1 MTGTHHP
8 GYQRRDFE
16 VVDYQEYLHEPS
28 GLYFRGPARATEEH
42 QERISFLGAAQTF
55 GCFTDDPFPSLVGDA
70 LDATVLNLGY
80 GGAGPRLYL
89 EHPTL
94 IDEIN
99 KGAAAVVQVMSGR
112 SEDNRL
118 YASGGLEYLRRRSD
132 NSRVGAGAAYA
143 ALVGGYDPV
152 TGRPENRQVR
162 RITSRLGR
170 PRLRSVVAETQHNW
184 LASYHRLFEM
194 ITVPTVLLWFATR
207 KPEDHVVGYRSGSEV
222 LGEFPQL
229 VTAEMVNE
237 VRRSADRYVAV
248 VTDQGLPQ
256 PLVSRFDGTPTTVD
270 PSNDRPDLG
279 GEIWTHNRYYPSPEM
294 HRRAA
299 DAITPILAELL
310 R

>member
-1 MTGTHHP
+1 MTATHHP

-28 GLYFRGPARATEEH
+28 GLYFRGPSPPLEH
-42 QERISFLGAAQTF
+42 GGRISFLGAAQTF
-55 GCFTDDPFPSLVGDA
+55 GCFTDTPFPSLVGDA
-70 LDATVLNLGY
+70 LDTTVLNLGY
-80 GGAGPRLYL
+80 GGAGPRFYL

-99 KGAAAVVQVMSGR
+99 GGTAAVVQVMSGR

-118 YASGGLEYLRRRSD
+118 YVSGGLEYLRRRSD
-132 NSRVGAGAAYA
+132 GARVGAGNAYA
-143 ALVGGYDPV
+143 ALAGGYDAA
-152 TGRPENRQVR
+152 TGKPRNRQVR

-170 PRLRSVVAETQHNW
+170 RRLRSVVAETQRNW
-184 LASYHRLFEM
+184 LASYHRLFEA

-207 KPEDHVVGYRSGSEV
+207 RPEDHVVGYRSGGQL

-229 VTAEMVNE
+229 VTGDMVDD

-248 VTDQGLPQ
+248 VTDEGLPQ
-256 PLVSRFDGTPTTVD
+256 PLLSRFDGSPVTVD

-279 GEIWTHNRYYPSPEM
+279 GEVWSHNRYYPSPEM

-299 DAITPILAELL
+299 DAIAPVLAELL